1 MSDLFYVSY
10 FETCEIDRADFDKW
24 GIVPETICG
33 LRFRDNLII
42 TLGNVLFIYDYLG
55 RSKFAKCYFATEKQI
70 KIDVIRILVKEA
82 ANLLL

>member
-24 GIVPETICG
+24 GIVLETICG

-55 RSKFAKCYFATEKQI
+55 RSVCEMLFCYRKTNHN
-70 KIDVIRILVKEA
+70 R
-82 ANLLL
+82 